1 MAPLS
6 LPRRMLHWIGD
17 YWYIPALVIVAIV
30 GYFTFRRW
38 RGKSG
43 EDILQPVLNEL
54 KVIQAGSQVREMQIQ
69 MGTDAAKAAV
79 QEKYKAKTIALEAEQ
94 QAKVKELEDDPVAL
108 AKYLERITR

>member
-1 MAPLS
+1 MAPQS
-6 LPRRMLHWIGD
+6 LPRKVLHWIGD
-17 YWYIPALVIVAIV
+17 YWYIPALVLVAIV

-38 RGKSG
+38 RGKAG
-43 EDILQPVLNEL
+43 EDIFQPVLNEL
-54 KVIQAGSQVREMQIQ
+54 RVIQAGAQIRDRQIQ
-69 MGTDAAKAAV
+69 MGADAAKAAV